1 MGKDALKRFRDFLLF
16 AQPITFPKK
25 GLEPYLT
32 TACFSPIDMLEGIAV
47 QQAKAM
53 LL

>member
-16 AQPITFPKK
+16 AQPITFSKK
-25 GLEPYLT
+25 NSAAYLT
-32 TACFSPIDMLEGIAV
+32 TDCFSPIYMLEGIAV